1 MFPLIPLG
9 IFKTRNLLGA
19 NIVMA
24 LLGAAWIPMWFFL
37 NLYLQQI
44 IGYGPFESGV
54 TLLPM
59 TVTIMVLMIWFMPR
73 LIKRFGFKRNMVVG
87 LASLAIAIVLFSGL
101 PSVGDN
107 GKNHI
112 FTGYVPP
119 ISLVAALGMSLA
131 YIPVLTA
138 AVSNARKEE
147 TGLASGLV
155 NTSYQIGSALGLAI
169 MVGLASG
176 QTELL
181 QSIGIGQVNALNGGF
196 HAAFIGAALVSAA
209 AAVLSVVSIRTSSA
223 LPSQLQKNTST

>member
-1 MFPLIPLG
+1 MQLSQLMMLVPLG

-19 NIVMA
+19 NMA

-54 TLLPM
+54 ALLPM
-59 TVTIMVLMIWFMPR
+59 TVTIMGLMIWFMPR
-73 LIKRFGFKRNMVVG
+73 LIKRFGFKPNMVIG

-101 PSVGDN
+101 PSVDDN
-107 GKNHI
+107 SKNQI
-112 FTGYVPP
+112 FIGYVLP

-138 AVSNARKEE
+138 AVSNVRKEE

-155 NTSYQIGSALGLAI
+155 NTSYQIGSALGLAV
-169 MVGLASG
+169 MVDLASG
-176 QTELL
+176 HTEAL
-181 QSIGIGQVNALNGGF
+181 QSIGVGHANALNGGF
-196 HAAFIGAALVSAA
+196 HVAFIGAALITA
-209 AAVLSVVSIRTSSA
+209 AAVIISLISIRSTSSITTT
-223 LPSQLQKNTST
+223 KD

>member
-1 MFPLIPLG
+1 MQLSQLMMLVPLG

-19 NIVMA
+19 NMA

-54 TLLPM
+54 ALLPM
-59 TVTIMVLMIWFMPR
+59 TVTIMGWMIWFMPR
-73 LIKRFGFKRNMVVG
+73 LIKRFGFKPNMVIG

-101 PSVGDN
+101 PSISDN
-107 GKNHI
+107 GKNQI
-112 FTGYVPP
+112 FTSYLLP
-119 ISLVAALGMSLA
+119 ISLIAALGMSLA

-169 MVGLASG
+169 MVGLASS
-176 QTELL
+176 QTEAL
-181 QSIGIGQVNALNGGF
+181 QNIGVGDVNALNGGF
-196 HAAFIGAALVSAA
+196 HVAFIGAALITA
-209 AAVLSVVSIRTSSA
+209 AAVIISLISIRSTSSITTT
-223 LPSQLQKNTST
+223 KD